1 MVHTSIRQFI
11 CMNPCK
17 FCLVTHILFC
27 LVNHAERWSQAEN
40 LGRYVKFIV
49 DRHRFVKLRRDVMLI
64 QKATRIWIR
73 QRHKSDCVSNLDV
86 STLDIVNAAI
96 AVQKFI
102 RGWAARSRYKDFQL
116 EKASST
122 CQFDGLTVQLSSKT
136 IISRSI
142 HEQQL
147 AATKIQIHFQGW
159 LLRRTF
165 LIRKQAIM
173 KIQSNYRCLR
183 CRRAFQQFCIAKK
196 SAIVIQSCVRGWIVR
211 RKVGRYRYL
220 IGVLQVSYLP
230 IVFLYAHFFASKY
243 ELHAFMN

>member
-1 MVHTSIRQFI
+1 
-11 CMNPCK
+11 
-17 FCLVTHILFC
+17 
-27 LVNHAERWSQAEN
+27 
-40 LGRYVKFIV
+40 
-49 DRHRFVKLRRDVMLI
+49 MLI

-73 QRHKSDCVSNLDV
+73 QRHKSDCVGNLDV

-102 RGWAARSRYKDFQL
+102 RGWAARSRYKDVQL

>member
-1 MVHTSIRQFI
+1 VVRTFIRQFI

-17 FCLVTHILFC
+17 FCLVTHVLFC

-86 STLDIVNAAI
+86 STLDIVNPAI
-96 AVQKFI
+96 
-102 RGWAARSRYKDFQL
+102 
-116 EKASST
+116 ASST

-147 AATKIQIHFQGW
+147 AATKIRSHFQGW

-183 CRRAFQQFCIAKK
+183 CRRAFQQFSIAKK